1 MRLLFLLSLLVPDA
15 ACDSHRLQYFVTT
28 APVPIPGLPKYS
40 IIGYIDDMP
49 YAKYTSETERAEI
62 FYKWL
67 DEKTDPEHWKEMT
80 QRAQNF
86 ERYHRDITRLIRV
99 LFNQTTD
106 KHILQ
111 VKLECEL
118 HDDGTINGGLEFGY
132 DGEEIIAFDKERV
145 IFIPMHQEAQYI
157 TQKWNID
164 GMIRNK
170 DLIERDCIRWIKMY
184 FRLGQNKLERKVPPK
199 VEIFDHQSDTATK
212 LHCLAY
218 GFYPRAV
225 DAKWVKNSKDD
236 VYSDVAKQILP
247 NPDGTYQI
255 RVTVE
260 VIPKNEDTYGC
271 HIDHSSLNNPMIV
284 LWVTVLFPFEK
295 RTFLRN
301 SAQRQRFPLG
311 QSNPRVLGSWLN
323 PGLSPSR
330 ARSPPIPSRHGGM
343 APNPFLDG
351 TIKKGF
357 LSGLCVGYVLPRT
370 HCPTSYCR
378 ERLDKP
384 SFGPRR
390 GKEPSVLFW
399 TYSDLA
405 TFLTVTSFEMETDG
419 LEKGISANFLR
430 GLISALSV
438 LQHKRIAELPDVQF
452 FV

>member
-49 YAKYTSETERAEI
+49 YAKYTSETQSAEI

-284 LWVTVLFPFEK
+284 LWELVQHSSGQEHAGS
-295 RTFLRN
+295 LRSYTQGSN
-301 SAQRQRFPLG
+301 SIQKNSKLVCETTIMEALINWETAMTQL
-311 QSNPRVLGSWLN
+311 LN
-323 PGLSPSR
+323 EHFTSLTATLRECCKTTAVRDDMLPQKT
-330 ARSPPIPSRHGGM
+330 
-343 APNPFLDG
+343 DWCT
-351 TIKKGF
+351 TIAIENVDALTDRDKG
-357 LSGLCVGYVLPRT
+357 V
-370 HCPTSYCR
+370 
-378 ERLDKP
+378 
-384 SFGPRR
+384 
-390 GKEPSVLFW
+390 EPSNSWDLCCRVVSPQRADASICLDRDMMSHTLPDRIEEKHPHAYVGKVHTLNN
-399 TYSDLA
+399 TYLPSDLHY
-405 TFLTVTSFEMETDG
+405 D
-419 LEKGISANFLR
+419 I
-430 GLISALSV
+430 
-438 LQHKRIAELPDVQF
+438 
-452 FV
+452 